1 MFLKAIFIRGVTM
14 NEEIYNYI
22 KANKEILELF
32 EEEELKE
39 IFTILNSELS
49 NAKKKEAIDTIIK
62 RTNE

>member
-1 MFLKAIFIRGVTM
+1 M
-14 NEEIYNYI
+14 NEDIYNYV

-32 EEEELKE
+32 EEEELKK

-49 NAKKKEAIDTIIK
+49 EAKKKEAIDTIIK